1 MNWVVVNYTVVNK
14 NEIFDVSEAEEK
26 NKKLK
31 KTKPLKYIIKKLY
44 PFILFIIN
52 QIQMPKKKQSEKFK
66 IWRAYV
72 KYMLDRNQGT
82 KSLKYLLKNYSK
94 KEYAEFKKKP
104 MRFI

>member
-1 MNWVVVNYTVVNK
+1 MNWVLVNYTVIGK
-14 NEIFDVSEAEEK
+14 NETFDVSEQEEK
-26 NKKLK
+26 NRK
-31 KTKPLKYIIKKLY
+31 KTKPLKYILKKLY
-44 PFILFIIN
+44 PLFLLIIN
-52 QIQMPKKKQSEKFK
+52 QIQMPKKQSDKFK

-72 KYMLDRNQGT
+72 KYMLDRNQGK